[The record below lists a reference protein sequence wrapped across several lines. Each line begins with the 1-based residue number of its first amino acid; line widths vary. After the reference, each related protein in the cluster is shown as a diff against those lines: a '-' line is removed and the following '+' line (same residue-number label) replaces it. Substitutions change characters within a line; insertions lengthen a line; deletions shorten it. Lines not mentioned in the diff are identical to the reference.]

1 MSKELTVVQIQQ
13 TIGQL
18 EASINKIEA
27 YLDNEEYKAY
37 CDDISSCITSWKV
50 ILKQTKESPDYES

>member
-18 EASINKIEA
+18 KASINKIEA
-27 YLDNEEYKAY
+27 YLDNEKYRAY
-37 CDDISSCITSWKV
+37 CDDIFSCIKYCKV
-50 ILKQTKESPDYES
+50 ILKKN